1 MTIGRGAAPVVTP
14 HLAMIHHLKRP
25 AEAGQP
31 ERRSQCHPVQRRP
44 TLKLAIERHPQTTEN
59 TGQLLE
65 AANDYSPTPP
75 PCAGVLSLYECGP
88 CRPFTPIA
96 GKGGARNRASRR
108 SIALSEA
115 DTCKVLEAA
124 RRAIAIGL
132 PFNRFITIHWERAG
146 VTDPL
151 GATGRYLKQAG
162 DWIRVNGGRFAWAW
176 VREGGDDKGQHVHI
190 LAHVSPGLTTGYNG
204 RQRGWLRACGAA
216 WRKGVILTHPVGW
229 SAHHALGGGDD
240 YAANLAGVLD
250 YVLKGADHRARQVH
264 GVKTSK
270 PGGVVIGKRA
280 GRSQNLG
287 A

>member
-1 MTIGRGAAPVVTP
+1 MTIGRGAAPVMAP
-14 HLAMIHHLKRP
+14 HLAMIHDLRRP

-31 ERRSQCHPVQRRP
+31 ERCSQCHSVPLRP
-44 TLKLAIERHPQTTEN
+44 TLKLAIKRYPPTTEN
-59 TGQLLE
+59 APQHPE
-65 AANDYSPTPP
+65 PANDSDPTPP
-75 PCAGVLSLYECGP
+75 PRAGVPSLYECGQ

-108 SIALSEA
+108 STALSEA
-115 DTCKVLEAA
+115 DVCKVREAA

-151 GATGRYLKQAG
+151 GATGHYLKQAG
-162 DWIRVNGGRFAWAW
+162 NWIKVNGGRFAWAY
-176 VREGGDDKGQHVHI
+176 VREGGDDPGQHVHI
-190 LAHVSPGLTTGYNG
+190 LAHVSPGLTAGYNA
-204 RQRGWLRACGAA
+204 RQRGWLKACGAA
-216 WRKGVILTHPVGW
+216 WRKRVILTHPVGW

-250 YVLKGADHRARQVH
+250 YVLKGADHRAREAH
-264 GVKTSK
+264 GVKRSK